1 MKKDRFDSLDDSTY
15 GSRNIIRI
23 IIAVVIIA
31 LVGAMLLAG
40 FWMQKKK
47 DQMGSVGELDTEQDT
62 KQQDTD
68 DPETG
73 SMGQE
78 NGAQVDASAILTASS
93 AAENDQITLGID
105 VAKYQGTID
114 WEKVKSLSISDA
126 ARKATPR
133 VTFYGADKIATE

>member
-114 WEKVKSLSISDA
+114 WSKVA
-126 ARKATPR
+126 ASGIDFAMIR
-133 VTFYGADKIATE
+133 VGYRTQKTGEM

>member
-47 DQMGSVGELDTEQDT
+47 DQMGSVGELDTEQD
-62 KQQDTD
+62 
-68 DPETG
+68 
-73 SMGQE
+73 
-78 NGAQVDASAILTASS
+78 L
-93 AAENDQITLGID
+93 
-105 VAKYQGTID
+105 
-114 WEKVKSLSISDA
+114 SLIH
-126 ARKATPR
+126 
-133 VTFYGADKIATE
+133 I

>member
-68 DPETG
+68 DPET
-73 SMGQE
+73 
-78 NGAQVDASAILTASS
+78 
-93 AAENDQITLGID
+93 
-105 VAKYQGTID
+105 
-114 WEKVKSLSISDA
+114 
-126 ARKATPR
+126 
-133 VTFYGADKIATE
+133 